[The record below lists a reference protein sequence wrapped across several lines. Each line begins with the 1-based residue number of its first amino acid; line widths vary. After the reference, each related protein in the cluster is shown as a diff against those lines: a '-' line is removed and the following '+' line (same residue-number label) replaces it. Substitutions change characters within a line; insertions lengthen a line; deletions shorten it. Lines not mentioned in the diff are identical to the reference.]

1 MLSNASKYAIRAVL
15 LLAEKSDINNKFG
28 ANEISENLEI
38 PLRFIAKLLQLLAK
52 RNIISSTK
60 GPKGGF
66 YMTEENLKL
75 KVCDI
80 LDVLEVKKVFDSC
93 FLGLTECSDNNPC
106 PVHEIVNDFKA
117 NIFQKFKHQTIKE
130 FSDEIKND
138 GTFISLKGIGTKK

>member
-15 LLAEKSDINNKFG
+15 FLAEKSDINNKFG
-28 ANEISENLEI
+28 ANEISEHLEI

-52 RNIISSTK
+52 RNIISSNK

-66 YMTEENLKL
+66 YMTEENLNL

-80 LDVLEVKKVFDSC
+80 LEVLEIKNVFDSC

-106 PVHEIVNDFKA
+106 PVHEIVTDFKT
-117 NIFQKFKHQTIKE
+117 NIFQKFKHQSIKE
-130 FSDEIKND
+130 FSNDIKTN
-138 GTFISLKGIGTKK
+138 GTYLTLKGITK

>member
-15 LLAEKSDINNKFG
+15 FLAEKSDVNNKFG
-28 ANEISENLEI
+28 AIEISEHLEI
-38 PLRFIAKLLQLLAK
+38 PLRFIAKLLQMLAK
-52 RNIISSTK
+52 RNIISSNK

-66 YMTEENLKL
+66 FMTEENLNL

-80 LDVLEVKKVFDSC
+80 LDVIEVKKVFDTC

-117 NIFQKFKHQTIKE
+117 NIFQKFKHQSIKE
-130 FSDEIKND
+130 FSNDIKTN
-138 GTFISLKGIGTKK
+138 GTYLTLKGITQ